1 MAYTFPEGSQFQFC
15 KFSSFAAAKTVS
27 AISNAS
33 PALATSTAHGYA
45 TNDEIVLFSG
55 WEDASD
61 TMYRVTLGT
70 ANDFS
75 LQGLDA
81 TSTTLYPAGAGAGT
95 AQKVGTWSTIPQ
107 VLTIGTSGGDPKMTT
122 ISPLARRTAIN
133 VPTGF
138 NATTITLSVGYDPA
152 NAVIQAML
160 GISRTLERVGF
171 KMLLGGG
178 GATYGFGYMAVSE
191 VPQLASGQTNQTTV
205 VLTLLGK
212 AMSYAT

>member
-1 MAYTFPEGSQFQFC
+1 MSYTFPEGSQFQFC
-15 KFSSFAAAKTVS
+15 KFSTFAAAKTVT
-27 AISNAS
+27 AITNAS
-33 PALATSTAHGYA
+33 PAVATSTTHGLT
-45 TNDEIVLFSG
+45 TNDEVVFFSG

-61 TMYRVTLGT
+61 TMYRVTQLT
-70 ANDFS
+70 ADTFN
-75 LQGLDA
+75 LLGLDA
-81 TSTTLYPAGAGAGT
+81 TSTTLYPAGSGAGT
-95 AQKVGTWSTIPQ
+95 VQKVGTWSTIPQ

-138 NATTITLSVGYDPA
+138 NATTITLSLGYDPA

-178 GATYGFGYMAVSE
+178 GSTYGFGYMAVSE
-191 VPQLASGQTNQTTV
+191 VPMLSSGQTNQTTC

>member
-1 MAYTFPEGSQFQFC
+1 MSYTFPEGSQFQFC
-15 KFSSFAAAKTVS
+15 KFSTFAAAKTVT
-27 AISNAS
+27 AATNAA
-33 PALATSTAHGYA
+33 PPVLTSTTHGYVD
-45 TNDEIVLFSG
+45 NDEIVFFSG

-61 TMYRVTLGT
+61 TIYRADQLTADTFGLLGM
-70 ANDFS
+70 
-75 LQGLDA
+75 DA
-81 TSTTLYPAGAGAGT
+81 TSTTLYPAGSGAGT
-95 AQKVGTWSTIPQ
+95 TQKVGTWSTIPQ

-138 NATTITLSVGYDPA
+138 NATTITLSIGYDPA
-152 NAVIQAML
+152 NAVIQSMM
-160 GISRTLERVGF
+160 GISRTLEKVGF

-178 GATYGFGYMAVSE
+178 GSTYGFGYMAVSE
-191 VPQLASGQTNQTTV
+191 VPQLSSGQTNQTTC